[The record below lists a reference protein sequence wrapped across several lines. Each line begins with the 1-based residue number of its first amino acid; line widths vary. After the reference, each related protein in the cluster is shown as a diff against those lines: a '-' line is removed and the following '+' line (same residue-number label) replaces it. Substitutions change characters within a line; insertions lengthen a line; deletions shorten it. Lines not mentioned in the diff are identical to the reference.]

1 MIKAAPC
8 SKFNERKLGG
18 TFARLDDSQNIEIS
32 VLIPPPFSSPRLRR
46 IQNGHAN
53 RFFSFVSEEDALV
66 LQKLGLGGLLG
77 ALQVDV
83 EDSFE
88 ARYHVYG
95 FRNPGSSMA

>member
-1 MIKAAPC
+1 M
-8 SKFNERKLGG
+8 
-18 TFARLDDSQNIEIS
+18 T
-32 VLIPPPFSSPRLRR
+32 VLISPPFSSPRLRR

-83 EDSFE
+83 ERTSFE